1 MRKFSIGYRT
11 LKTAIGTAIA
21 IAIAQYFNLDF
32 NTSAGVLT
40 ILCIQPTKKKSL
52 ESAYTRLVSGI
63 VGMLYAFM
71 FFELFGYHP
80 LALAGMLLL
89 YIPTIVSLKVEDGF
103 VSSAVIILHVYSA
116 ESFSMGLVY
125 NELALMAIGFTTGI
139 VINMHMG
146 DIGKELEYYRVN
158 VEELYRKIF
167 KEIVSYLREGDT
179 LWDGREIIEA
189 VQALNTA
196 KSLAFKDVENHFL
209 RRENNYY
216 VYFDMREK
224 QLEIIE
230 RVLPKVTALP
240 VIVQEADLVADF
252 MEDLADN
259 VHSGNTAYHF
269 REKLEL
275 VKKEF
280 AQLPLPKDHQEFL
293 AQAALYQFIEEMD
306 RYLEIKQSFEG
317 LKVKNARTQ

>member
-1 MRKFSIGYRT
+1 MTLKKFSIGYRT

-21 IAIAQYFNLDF
+21 IAIAQYFNLEF
-32 NTSAGVLT
+32 YTSAGVLT

-63 VGMLYAFM
+63 VGMIYAFLC
-71 FFELFGYHP
+71 FELIGYHP
-80 LALAGMLLL
+80 LALAVMLLL
-89 YIPTIVSLKVEDGF
+89 YIPTIVSLKVVDGF
-103 VSSAVIILHVYSA
+103 VSSAVIILHVYA
-116 ESFSMGLVY
+116 VKHFSLDFVY

-139 VINMHMG
+139 VINMYME
-146 DIGKELEYYRVN
+146 DIKKELTYYRMKVD
-158 VEELYRKIF
+158 ELYAKIF
-167 KEIVSYLREGDT
+167 KELVVYLREGDT

-189 VQALNTA
+189 EDILNRA
-196 KSLAFKDVENHFL
+196 KSLALIDGENRFL
-209 RRENNYY
+209 RRKNNYY

-224 QLEIIE
+224 QLDIIE

-240 VIVQEADLVADF
+240 VIVQEATLVADF
-252 MEDLADN
+252 MEEMADH
-259 VHSGNTAYHF
+259 VHPGEVAGHF

-275 VKKEF
+275 VKLEF
-280 AQLPLPKDHQEFL
+280 AKLPLPKDHQQFL

-317 LKVKNARTQ
+317 LKLN